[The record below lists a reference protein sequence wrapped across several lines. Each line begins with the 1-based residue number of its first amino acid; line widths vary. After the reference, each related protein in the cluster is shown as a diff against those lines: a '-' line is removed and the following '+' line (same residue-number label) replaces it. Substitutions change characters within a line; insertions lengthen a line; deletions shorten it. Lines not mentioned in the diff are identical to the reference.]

1 MNNSRI
7 FTTNNAKFSGYYFYM
22 NFNIQGDFQICI
34 SVPLTNV
41 TIIVKVA
48 MVTYTHF
55 ENG

>member
-7 FTTNNAKFSGYYFYM
+7 LTTNNAKFSGYYFYM
-22 NFNIQGDFQICI
+22 NFNIQGDFQIYI